1 MRRITAGVLDESVFT
16 WLQRGHCRL
25 PLLLLLLLL
34 PQPEQPLQ
42 QQGQHLMTHR
52 FQLTREISIV
62 FTVAGNNV
70 VFVVI
75 ITSEWSA
82 TANGQ

>member
-1 MRRITAGVLDESVFT
+1 
-16 WLQRGHCRL
+16 L
-25 PLLLLLLLL
+25 PLLLL
-34 PQPEQPLQ
+34 
-42 QQGQHLMTHR
+42 
-52 FQLTREISIV
+52 SIV

>member
-1 MRRITAGVLDESVFT
+1 VLDESVFT

-25 PLLLLLLLL
+25 PLLLLLPLTLL
-34 PQPEQPLQ
+34 PPMQ
-42 QQGQHLMTHR
+42 QRQMTHR

>member
-1 MRRITAGVLDESVFT
+1 VLDESVFT
-16 WLQRGHCRL
+16 WLQRGRCRL
-25 PLLLLLLLL
+25 PLLLLL
-34 PQPEQPLQ
+34 PL
-42 QQGQHLMTHR
+42 T
-52 FQLTREISIV
+52 QLTREISIV